1 MNPGR
6 YNLTVYKGTTF
17 QLKPVWKIGGVPV
30 NLSGYTADM
39 QVRYATD
46 SSIIVELSTSNGR
59 ITIDSAD
66 GRVNLYISATDT
78 AALPAGTYQYDL
90 NLTNTADST
99 VYKIL
104 QGTFI
109 IAASVTH

>member
-17 QLKPVWKIGGVPV
+17 ELKPVWKIGGTPV
-30 NLSGYTADM
+30 ILTGYTADM

-46 SSIIVELSTSNGR
+46 TDIIVELSTANGR
-59 ITIDSAD
+59 ITIDAAY
-66 GRVNLYISATDT
+66 GRINLLLT
-78 AALPAGTYQYDL
+78 AAQTSDLPAGTYQYDL
-90 NLTNTADST
+90 NLTNTSDST

-109 IAASVTH
+109 VNASVTR

>member
-6 YNLTVYKGTTF
+6 YNLSIYKGTTF
-17 QLKPVWKIGGVPV
+17 DLKPVWKIGGVPV
-30 NLSGYTADM
+30 ILSGYTADM

-46 SSIIVELSTSNGR
+46 TSIIVELSTANGR
-59 ITIDSAD
+59 ITIDAAY
-66 GRVNLYISATDT
+66 GRVNLLLTAAET

-90 NLTNTADST
+90 NLTNTVDST

-109 IAASVTH
+109 INESVTH